1 MDHIDPTDIEQ
12 ARQALTEGATA
23 ARSAAQSWRELA
35 TQLTDV
41 RAGRHIS
48 LPQLPDSAE
57 EWYDKSGIQPP
68 FDETALAAELE
79 NLSGLI
85 TKAYTLAALYADKA
99 EELDKAVEQLN
110 ADREYTVGWSIEL
123 SAGSPEAAAASALKI
138 QRNPNSI
145 ATVFEVT
152 DGHGSRRDIDLLAGV
167 DI

>member
-1 MDHIDPTDIEQ
+1 MDHTDPTDIQQ

-41 RAGRHIS
+41 RAGRIIS
-48 LPQLPDSAE
+48 LPQLPYSAE
-57 EWYDKSGIQPP
+57 EWYEKSDIQLP
-68 FDETALAAELE
+68 FDEAALAAELE

-99 EELDKAVEQLN
+99 GELDKAVEHLD
-110 ADREYTVGWSIEL
+110 ADREYTVVWSIEL
-123 SAGSPEAAAASALKI
+123 SANSPAAAAAAAQKM
-138 QRNPNSI
+138 QRDQEST

-152 DGHGSRRDIDLLAGV
+152 DARGSRHDIDLLAGV
-167 DI
+167 GF